1 VRRQRHPRWVR
12 RFLAPDDLEAVSR
25 AVAEAEAGT
34 SGEVRVHLDARCPGD
49 PMARAVEVFER
60 LGMTRTT
67 LRNGVLVYVAVEDHK
82 LAVIGDAGVH
92 ARVGGAYWSGLRDTL
107 VGHLREG
114 RPRDGLVTAVRD
126 IGEMLRRHFPRAPD
140 DRNELPD
147 DVSLR

>member
-1 VRRQRHPRWVR
+1 VRRRRHPRWIR

-25 AVAEAEAGT
+25 AVARAEAGT

-60 LGMTRTT
+60 LGMTRTA
-67 LRNGVLVYVAVEDHK
+67 LRNGVLVYVAIEDHK

-92 ARVGGAYWSGLRDTL
+92 ERVGPAYWTGLRDTL
-107 VGHLREG
+107 IGQLREG
-114 RPRDGLVTAVRD
+114 RARDGLVAAVRD
-126 IGEMLRRHFPRAPD
+126 IGEVLHRHFPRAPD